1 MLSVIPPIT
10 AADYQLIVVS
20 RTKRQPSEAEDP
32 PPSLFFDAS
41 SLGVPT
47 KGTSRGKNEPAARHL
62 QQTHGK
68 RWHHDL
74 RPWQMLPWRYGAK
87 PLGVGE
93 MAAAAATGV
102 IFIK

>member
-10 AADYQLIVVS
+10 AADYRLIVVS
-20 RTKRQPSEAEDP
+20 RTKRWPSEAKDL

-47 KGTSRGKNEPAARHL
+47 KGTSRGENEPTARRL

-68 RWHHDL
+68 GWHHDL

-87 PLGVGE
+87 PLGVGD
-93 MAAAAATGV
+93 MAAAAATGA
-102 IFIK
+102 IFVK

>member
-1 MLSVIPPIT
+1 M
-10 AADYQLIVVS
+10 A
-20 RTKRQPSEAEDP
+20 KDP

-47 KGTSRGKNEPAARHL
+47 KGTSRGKNEPTARRL

-68 RWHHDL
+68 WWHHDL

-93 MAAAAATGV
+93 MAAAAATGE
-102 IFIK
+102 IFVK